1 MTRFS
6 ISRRRAIAI
15 LALTSILLITLDV
28 QGNPV
33 IERVRGA
40 FATAFAPLQDGVRV
54 VTRPIENAWTGITE
68 ADDLREENARLKDEL
83 ARQEGTVLAALASLR
98 DAQELLA
105 LNGVEGLQDIESVT
119 ARVLG
124 ESPSNFSQTVEIN
137 RGTDDGIRVG
147 MPVVDAIGLVG
158 KITAVF
164 PDRAVVMLVTDA
176 EYAIA
181 VKVVNNPNLSGNGVG
196 ATTTTTQ
203 PPTTAPSGL
212 PPGQNA
218 TTTTST
224 TTTTTTLPVDSTTT
238 TGPVDGG
245 TTTTVPAAIPGDPL
259 GPVPEAVTTTT
270 IGISDLP
277 ATERGGFFGRGGGQ
291 APEVEFI
298 REQIRF
304 GEIRVGAIVQT
315 AGGSTSPAPENI
327 VVGTVQRKIERS
339 SSAGPVLEVNVAAR
353 LDDLNFVR
361 VLLYQ
366 AASDAGQ

>member
-1 MTRFS
+1 MARIS
-6 ISRRRAIAI
+6 ISRRRAIAL
-15 LALTSILLITLDV
+15 LALTSILLVTLDV
-28 QGNPV
+28 QGNPA

-40 FATAFAPLQDGVRV
+40 FGTLFSPLQDAVRV
-54 VTRPIENAWTGITE
+54 VTRPVENAWVGITE
-68 ADDLREENARLKDEL
+68 ADELREENERLRDEI

-105 LNGVEGLQDIESVT
+105 LNGVEGLQDIDSVT
-119 ARVLG
+119 ARVIG

-137 RGTDDGIRVG
+137 RGSNDGIEVG
-147 MPVVDAIGLVG
+147 MPVVDAVGLVG
-158 KITAVF
+158 KITAVY
-164 PDRAVVMLVTDA
+164 PDRSIVMLVTDA

-181 VKVVNNPNLSGNGVG
+181 VKVVNNPSLDEDPAAAAS
-196 ATTTTTQ
+196 TTTQ

-212 PPGQNA
+212 PPGQGA

-224 TTTTTTLPVDSTTT
+224 TTTTTTTLAPESTTTIPDASTTT
-238 TGPVDGG
+238 TAVEI
-245 TTTTVPAAIPGDPL
+245 VGDPL

-270 IGISDLP
+270 IGIDDLP
-277 ATERGGFFGRGGGQ
+277 ATERGGFFGRGADT
-291 APEVEFI
+291 APEVEFVLE
-298 REQIRF
+298 RIRF

-327 VVGTVQRKIERS
+327 VVGTVQRKVERS
-339 SSAGPVLEVNVAAR
+339 SSAGPVLEVRVAAR

-366 AASDAGQ
+366 AASDAGS

>member
-40 FATAFAPLQDGVRV
+40 FATLFAPLQDGVRV
-54 VTRPIENAWTGITE
+54 VTRPIENAWIGITD

-137 RGTDDGIRVG
+137 RGSDDGIRVG
-147 MPVVDAIGLVG
+147 MPVVDAVGLVG
-158 KITAVF
+158 KITAVS

-181 VKVVNNPNLSGNGVG
+181 VKVVNNPNLGGTAVG

-224 TTTTTTLPVDSTTT
+224 TTTTTTLAPDATTTVPVDASTTT
-238 TGPVDGG
+238 TV
-245 TTTTVPAAIPGDPL
+245 AALPGDPL
-259 GPVPEAVTTTT
+259 GPVPEAITTTT
-270 IGISDLP
+270 IGLTDLP
-277 ATERGGFFGRGGGQ
+277 ATERGGFFGRGGRQ

-298 REQIRF
+298 RERIRF

-315 AGGSTSPAPENI
+315 AGGSNSPAPENI

>member
-28 QGNPV
+28 QGNLA
-33 IERVRGA
+33 IERVRST
-40 FATAFAPLQDGVRV
+40 FATLFAPLQDGVRV
-54 VTRPIENAWTGITE
+54 VTRPIETAWIGITD

-147 MPVVDAIGLVG
+147 MPVVDAVGLVG
-158 KITAVF
+158 KITAVSS
-164 PDRAVVMLVTDA
+164 DRAVVMLVTDA

-181 VKVVNNPNLSGNGVG
+181 VKVVNNPNLSGTAVG

-224 TTTTTTLPVDSTTT
+224 TTTTTTTIPVETTT
-238 TGPVDGG
+238 IPVDGG
-245 TTTTVPAAIPGDPL
+245 TTTTAPVALPGDPL
-259 GPVPEAVTTTT
+259 GPLPEAITTTT
-270 IGISDLP
+270 IGLADLP
-277 ATERGGFFGRGGGQ
+277 ATERGGFFGRGGRQ

-298 REQIRF
+298 RERIRF

>member
-1 MTRFS
+1 MSRFS

-15 LALTSILLITLDV
+15 LALTSVLLITLDV
-28 QGNPV
+28 QGNP
-33 IERVRGA
+33 IIDRVRGT
-40 FATAFAPLQDGVRV
+40 FATLLAPLQDGVRV
-54 VTRPIENAWTGITE
+54 VTRPIENAWTGITD
-68 ADDLREENARLKDEL
+68 ADELREENARLRDEL

-105 LNGVEGLQDIESVT
+105 LNGVEGLQDIDSVT

-137 RGTDDGIRVG
+137 RGSGDGIRVG
-147 MPVVDAIGLVG
+147 MPVVDAVGLVG

-176 EYAIA
+176 EYAIG
-181 VKVVNNPNLSGNGVG
+181 VKVVNNPNLSGSTVG
-196 ATTTTTQ
+196 DTTTTTQ

-224 TTTTTTLPVDSTTT
+224 TTTTTIPVESTTT
-238 TGPVDGG
+238 TVPVDGG
-245 TTTTVPAAIPGDPL
+245 TTTTAPAAVPGDPL
-259 GPVPEAVTTTT
+259 GPVPDAITTTT
-270 IGISDLP
+270 IGLADLP
-277 ATERGGFFGRGGGQ
+277 ATERGGFFGRGGRH

-298 REQIRF
+298 RERIRF

-366 AASDAGQ
+366 AASDAGE

>member
-1 MTRFS
+1 MTRIS

-28 QGNPV
+28 QGNPA
-33 IERVRGA
+33 IERVRGT
-40 FATAFAPLQDGVRV
+40 FGTLFAPLQDGVRV
-54 VTRPIENAWTGITE
+54 VTRPIENAWTGITDAE
-68 ADDLREENARLKDEL
+68 ELREENARLKDEL

-137 RGTDDGIRVG
+137 RGSGDGIRVG
-147 MPVVDAIGLVG
+147 MPVVDAVGLVG

-176 EYAIA
+176 EYAIG
-181 VKVVNNPNLSGNGVG
+181 VKVVNNPNLSGSTVG

-224 TTTTTTLPVDSTTT
+224 TTTTTTTIPLD
-238 TGPVDGG
+238 
-245 TTTTVPAAIPGDPL
+245 TTTTVPTDGATTTTAPAALPGDPL
-259 GPVPEAVTTTT
+259 GPVTEAVTTTT
-270 IGISDLP
+270 IGLADLP
-277 ATERGGFFGRGGGQ
+277 ATERGGFFGRGARQ

-298 REQIRF
+298 RERIRF